1 MDYLV
6 STAISLGL
14 PPIRA
19 IQMASI
25 NTARYFGLK
34 NLGGIAPGFRADFI
48 LLDNLESFRVSQVFL
63 DGKRINTSSS
73 GSGNVGGKI
82 KKGTDILVNNNNN
95 SSSCSSSSYLLQ
107 NTMHVET
114 LDDPNMFIIPAK
126 PTTPSSSSLLQVIG
140 VVPGQIITQKRIIQA
155 KVDED
160 YYAVA
165 DAQRDLAKLAVI
177 IRHHRTGNIGLGFVQ
192 GLGLEKGA
200 IASSV
205 AHDSHNLIIAG
216 MNDMDMIIA
225 ARYISSIGGGLAVA
239 DNEQVTASLPLPIAG
254 LMSDQTIESVIS
266 KLTTVNKACIKLGS
280 NVIKDPFMLLSFLS
294 LPVIPSLKLT
304 DKGLVDVD
312 KFQLTNL
319 WVVDIQ

>member
-1 MDYLV
+1 
-6 STAISLGL
+6 
-14 PPIRA
+14 
-19 IQMASI
+19 
-25 NTARYFGLK
+25 
-34 NLGGIAPGFRADFI
+34 
-48 LLDNLESFRVSQVFL
+48 
-63 DGKRINTSSS
+63 
-73 GSGNVGGKI
+73 
-82 KKGTDILVNNNNN
+82 
-95 SSSCSSSSYLLQ
+95 
-107 NTMHVET
+107 MHVET

-239 DNEQVTASLPLPIAG
+239 DNEQVTAS
-254 LMSDQTIESVIS
+254 
-266 KLTTVNKACIKLGS
+266 
-280 NVIKDPFMLLSFLS
+280 
-294 LPVIPSLKLT
+294 
-304 DKGLVDVD
+304 
-312 KFQLTNL
+312 
-319 WVVDIQ
+319 